1 VTTLVLIYLAIVAFC
16 SFLEWAV
23 KGKCQTF
30 VFFTVV
36 GSFCALGFIGVGVA
50 FALGMLEMLFD
61 ASFTFTSQDWWWIAV
76 LIVSVVSGMAWATHV
91 THREFR
97 PRRRTQC

>member
-1 VTTLVLIYLAIVAFC
+1 VTTLVLIYLAIVAFG

-30 VFFTVV
+30 AFFTVV

-50 FALGMLEMLFD
+50 FVLGTLEMLFD
-61 ASFTFTSQDWWWIAV
+61 ASFTFTSEDWWWIAV
-76 LIVSVVSGMAWATHV
+76 LIVSTVSGMAWAAFV
-91 THREFR
+91 THQEFR
-97 PRRRTQC
+97 PDKEGRR

>member
-1 VTTLVLIYLAIVAFC
+1 MTTLVLIYLAIVAFC

-36 GSFCALGFIGVGVA
+36 GSFCSFCLIGVGVA
-50 FALGMLEMLFD
+50 FVLGTSEMLFD
-61 ASFTFTSQDWWWIAV
+61 ARPTFTSQDWWWIVV
-76 LIVSVVSGMAWATHV
+76 LIVSAVSGMAWAAHV
-91 THREFR
+91 THREFTPQRR
-97 PRRRTQC
+97 PRC

>member
-1 VTTLVLIYLAIVAFC
+1 MTTLVLIYLAIVAFG

-23 KGKCQTF
+23 RGKFQTF

-36 GSFCALGFIGVGVA
+36 GSFYALGFIGVGVA

-61 ASFTFTSQDWWWIAV
+61 ARLTFTSQDWWWIAV
-76 LIVSVVSGMAWATHV
+76 LIVSAVSGMAWAAHV

-97 PRRRTQC
+97 PQRRTQC